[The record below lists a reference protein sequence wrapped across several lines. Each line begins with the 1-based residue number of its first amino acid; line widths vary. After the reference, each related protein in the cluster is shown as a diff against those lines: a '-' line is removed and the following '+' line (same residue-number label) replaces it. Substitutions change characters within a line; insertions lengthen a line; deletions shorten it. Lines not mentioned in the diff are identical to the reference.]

1 MTDEKWEEVKNM
13 VKEKFGMQ
21 DHFEEEL
28 EGGGS
33 VETIE
38 FEGPLGLMKVER
50 TVKPKVMDTK
60 TSYSNR
66 KGAVASNIEQVTSKM
81 EEVKFVKAYVKKD
94 ERWVEME
101 MPL

>member
-13 VKEKFGMQ
+13 AREKFGMK
-21 DHFEEEL
+21 DEFEEEL

-33 VETIE
+33 VEIIE

-50 TVKPKVMDTK
+50 TVKPKVLDTK

-66 KGAVASNIEQVTSKM
+66 KGATASSVEHVTSKT

>member
-13 VKEKFGMQ
+13 VREKFGLKTE
-21 DHFEEEL
+21 FEEEL
-28 EGGGS
+28 EGGGL

-50 TVKPKVMDTK
+50 TVKPKVIDTK
-60 TSYSNR
+60 TNYSNR
-66 KGAVASNIEQVTSKM
+66 KGAVASRVEQVTSKTA
-81 EEVKFVKAYVKKD
+81 EVKFVKAYVKKD
-94 ERWVEME
+94 ESWVEME